1 MPHIIVVRDVWV
13 MLPQVLLYLRMAVAD
28 ENADGQVVLLQ
39 VCQRPDQTLLLAV
52 GGASHLVG
60 LQKPNWWCH
69 QHCKCNPNQKK
80 HRAAHSAAHGQPMG
94 SRVGCPWAAHAHGQ
108 FAMQMSSLPTVLY
121 ISWELP
127 MGCPWAAHGQA
138 KLICMFH

>member
-1 MPHIIVVRDVWV
+1 MTFGLII
-13 MLPQVLLYLRMAVAD
+13 
-28 ENADGQVVLLQ
+28 
-39 VCQRPDQTLLLAV
+39 
-52 GGASHLVG
+52 LVSY
-60 LQKPNWWCH
+60 
-69 QHCKCNPNQKK
+69 PNQKK

-127 MGCPWAAHGQA
+127 MGCPWAGKTNLHVPLSCPQQNSGQELPTGAAH
-138 KLICMFH
+138 